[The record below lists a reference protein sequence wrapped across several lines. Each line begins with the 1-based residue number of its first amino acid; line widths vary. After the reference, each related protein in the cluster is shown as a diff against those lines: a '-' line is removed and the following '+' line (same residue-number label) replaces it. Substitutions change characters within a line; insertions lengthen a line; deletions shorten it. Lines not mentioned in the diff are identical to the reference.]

1 MKKIRILSLLF
12 AVLMFFCAFGICA
25 QADSPEVGGTES
37 FYGALSNLVSEYDSE
52 DYFAAMTMKLNDT
65 SLEIDGIENEMDEA
79 PYEENGTLMIPVSEI
94 APVFSDVE
102 VMSLEGEEP
111 CMMNEQEVEQLFEC
125 EIETAGED
133 ILITRRFQTKR
144 IIVFSEN
151 AVDTGAAAKLE
162 NDGVTILQYESIEDA
177 KTGVKLN
184 EAAGYYAEPDIV
196 FAVEDWSWGYETVG
210 ADKFHQATGGY
221 GEEVVVAVVDSGI
234 NASHPHFED
243 RLVEGYDCV
252 ENDKVPQDTNGHGS
266 HVASTVVSVAKG
278 NENVKIMPVRVFG
291 SGNTTPSS
299 IIASGIGFATE
310 KNVDIINLSLGG
322 YDASSYTVSAAKKA
336 LNKGIIVVAA
346 AGNDGYDLTKMP
358 HYPSSVQGVISVSAV
373 DSDNALASFSNYGE
387 GHVDFAAPGVYI
399 YAADHDSSGMVYM
412 SGTSMATPHVSGVYA
427 LVKSVHPNLSND
439 VITKLLKENT
449 KYKGK
454 TATHGA
460 GIINIADFEKS
471 VNSEFKIYGIEGVR
485 AAKTTIDE
493 KNKEITVLASD
504 TNASAGFTVSALVNS
519 LKDYAVESGKNI
531 TRSGSD
537 GKVYFVAKQENGKE
551 QKFEIYITDIKG
563 TVHTYSVTIKFI
575 SFEPTD
581 YLGLRTYSVKKNNS
595 TIMVTADN
603 RESTIGFAPVLD
615 DMFGYE
621 YVWRT
626 SSEGGTKISDGT
638 TDKYISANTG
648 NTGEYGKV
656 NMNIFPKSNGD
667 KQRLYLRVYLKGDRN
682 AYQDFSLSIDF
693 VFDPDAVKFNDIVTL
708 RADNVEFEE
717 TTKTI
722 KVTVDR
728 FNVSPSAKSGTVGFG
743 VVADSGVKVKYTYD
757 AENSTGEETG
767 FMTTTSTAKYT
778 SYKTGE
784 NSEASG
790 DGAYGKV
797 KLVFFNRASVTSK
810 ATVTLTQGDK
820 STTYNVTVVLRDMA
834 TEGNVSVKGVE
845 VLRAN
850 KDSVVIDNANKTIYF
865 EAPKKYTSAGIAV
878 AVNNGLDSNTR
889 TRRII
894 TAVKGYNLAHGNINK
909 TANPELADKF
919 DRYVVAR
926 RSMGLEQTFK
936 VVVHGGKQGRTSTVY
951 TVTIK
956 FV

>member
-1 MKKIRILSLLF
+1 MKKFRILSLILIF
-12 AVLMFFCAFGICA
+12 SLIGGFSGLCAE
-25 QADSPEVGGTES
+25 ADDTMAYME
-37 FYGALSNLVSEYDSE
+37 ALSSLVAKYDTDE
-52 DYFAAMTMKLNDT
+52 YFATMKMEIGGDT
-65 SLEIDGIENEMDEA
+65 LEVDGTITEIETS
-79 PYEENGTLMIPVSEI
+79 PYEENGKIMLPVSEI
-94 APVFSDVE
+94 APAFSDVD
-102 VMSLEGEEP
+102 VMAIESDEP
-111 CMMNEQEVEQLFEC
+111 CVMEKHEVEQLFDC
-125 EIETAGED
+125 EVEVTDND
-133 ILITRRFQTKR
+133 ILITRKFQTKR

-151 AVDTGAAAKLE
+151 ADKTDSIASLKH
-162 NDGVTILQYESIEDA
+162 DGVTILQYESIEDA
-177 KTGVKLN
+177 KTGVELN
-184 EAAGYYAEPDIV
+184 EAKGYYAEPDIV
-196 FAVEDWSWGYETVG
+196 FALEDWSWGYETVG
-210 ADKFHQATGGY
+210 AREFYQTTGGY
-221 GEEVVVAVVDSGI
+221 GEEVVVAVVDTGI

-291 SGNTTPSS
+291 SGNTSPSS
-299 IIASGIGFATE
+299 IIASGIGFAAE

-322 YDASSYTVSAAKKA
+322 YDAGSYTVSAAKKA
-336 LNKGIIVVAA
+336 MENGILVVAA
-346 AGNDGYDLTKMP
+346 AGNDECDLTKRP

-373 DSDNALASFSNYGE
+373 DSDNSLASFSNYGE

-439 VITKLLKENT
+439 VITNLLKENT

-471 VNSEFKIYGIEGVR
+471 VNGEFKIYGIEGVR
-485 AAKTTIDE
+485 AAKTNVDE
-493 KNKEITVLASD
+493 VNKTITVIASE
-504 TNASAGFTVSALVNS
+504 NYASAGFTVSALVNS

-551 QKFEIYITDIKG
+551 QNFEIYITDFKG
-563 TVHTYSVTIKFI
+563 QVHTYNVTIKFI

-581 YLGLRTYSVKKNNS
+581 YLGLRTHSIKKNGTS
-595 TIMVTADN
+595 IIVTADN
-603 RESTIGFAPVLD
+603 RQSTIGFAPVLD

-621 YVWRT
+621 YIWR
-626 SSEGGTKISDGT
+626 SPAEGKISDGT

-656 NMNIFPKSNGD
+656 KMNIFPKSNGD
-667 KQRLYLRVYLKGDRN
+667 KQRLFLRVYLKTDRN
-682 AYQDFSLSIDF
+682 AYYDFPLSVDF

-708 RADNVEFEE
+708 RADKVEFEE

-722 KVTVDR
+722 KITVDR
-728 FNVSPSAKSGTVGFG
+728 FNVAPASKSGTVGFG
-743 VVADSGVKVKYTYD
+743 VVADSGVKAKYTFD
-757 AENSTGEETG
+757 AENSTGEESG

-850 KDSVVIDNANKTIYF
+850 KDSVVVDNANKTIYF

-894 TAVKGYNLAHGNINK
+894 TAVSGYSLAHGNINK
-909 TANPELADKF
+909 TTNPELADKF
-919 DRYVVAR
+919 DRYVVVR
-926 RSMGLEQTFK
+926 RSKGLEQTFK

-951 TVTIK
+951 SVTVK